1 MRNAWRVLVFDI
13 LAPLAVLA
21 SLVYIGL
28 ALDRPLWWV
37 VVGTIV
43 GLLVLQ
49 ASIVNFVLFRRDGVT
64 MGTDDDAPKLRLAVV
79 GLTAVAVV
87 AAAIVGY
94 TKWTVPDRTT
104 SADMSMVV
112 GIASSVAEASATFT
126 PGAPNVSIDRATA
139 LMAPQR
145 AEAYRNEFNAVAKD
159 LTSRGVAGQAST
171 ISAGIE
177 TIGPNF
183 ASVAVVMRAT
193 QNTPNK
199 PAQATVLGL
208 RVTLTK
214 QDGHWLVM
222 DVTPIASR

>member
-28 ALDRPLWWV
+28 ALERPLWWV

-49 ASIVNFVLFRRDGVT
+49 ASVVNFVLFRRDGVT
-64 MGTDDDAPKLRLAVV
+64 MGTDDDAPRLRLAVV

-104 SADMSMVV
+104 ENDMSTVV

-126 PGAPNVSIDRATA
+126 PGAPNVSIDRATS

-199 PAQATVLGL
+199 PAKATVLGL

-214 QDGHWLVM
+214 QDGRWLVM

>member
-1 MRNAWRVLVFDI
+1 MRNAWRVLVFDV

-49 ASIVNFVLFRRDGVT
+49 ASVVNFVLFRRDGVT
-64 MGTDDDAPKLRLAVV
+64 MGTDDDAPKLRVAAV
-79 GLTAVAVV
+79 GLTAVAVA

-94 TKWTVPDRTT
+94 TKWTVPDRAT
-104 SADMSMVV
+104 SNDMSTVV

-126 PGAPNVSIDRATA
+126 PGAPNVSIERATS

-193 QNTPNK
+193 QNSPNK

-214 QDGHWLVM
+214 QVDRWLVM

>member
-28 ALDRPLWWV
+28 ALERPLWWV

-49 ASIVNFVLFRRDGVT
+49 ASVVNFVLFRRDGVT
-64 MGTDDDAPKLRLAVV
+64 MGTDDDAPRLRLAVV
-79 GLTAVAVV
+79 GLTTVAVV

-94 TKWTVPDRTT
+94 TKWTVPDRAT
-104 SADMSMVV
+104 SNDMSTVV

-214 QDGHWLVM
+214 QDGRWLVL

>member
-1 MRNAWRVLVFDI
+1 MRNAWRVLVFDT

-28 ALDRPLWWV
+28 ALERPLWWV
-37 VVGTIV
+37 VVGTII

-64 MGTDDDAPKLRLAVV
+64 MGTDDDAPRLRLAVV
-79 GLTAVAVV
+79 GLTTVAVV

-214 QDGHWLVM
+214 QDGRWLVM

>member
-1 MRNAWRVLVFDI
+1 
-13 LAPLAVLA
+13 
-21 SLVYIGL
+21 
-28 ALDRPLWWV
+28 
-37 VVGTIV
+37 
-43 GLLVLQ
+43 VLQ
-49 ASIVNFVLFRRDGVT
+49 ASVVNFVLFRRDGVT
-64 MGTDDDAPKLRLAVV
+64 MGTDDDAPRLRLAVV
-79 GLTAVAVV
+79 GLTAVAVA

-94 TKWTVPDRTT
+94 TKWTVPDRAT
-104 SADMSMVV
+104 SADMSTVV

-126 PGAPNVSIDRATA
+126 PGAPNVSIDRATS

>member
-1 MRNAWRVLVFDI
+1 MISAPPAPPRPASSLTALSRRAAIRLGAWLVAGATLPGGLAKARAADPAPVFDPRV
-13 LAPLAVLA
+13 ARFGYSRRVMRKLA
-21 SLVYIGL
+21 SK
-28 ALDRPLWWV
+28 RPS
-37 VVGTIV
+37 
-43 GLLVLQ
+43 
-49 ASIVNFVLFRRDGVT
+49 AS
-64 MGTDDDAPKLRLAVV
+64 
-79 GLTAVAVV
+79 VAVV

-104 SADMSMVV
+104 DHDMSTVV

-126 PGAPNVSIDRATA
+126 PGAPNVSIDRATS

-193 QNTPNK
+193 QNIPNK
-199 PAQATVLGL
+199 PQQATVLGL

-214 QDGHWLVM
+214 QDDRWLVM

>member
-37 VVGTIV
+37 VVGTIL

-49 ASIVNFVLFRRDGVT
+49 ASVVNFVLFRRDGVT
-64 MGTDDDAPKLRLAVV
+64 MGTDDDAPRLRFAVV
-79 GLTAVAVV
+79 GLTTVAVA

-104 SADMSMVV
+104 DHDMSTVV

-126 PGAPNVSIDRATA
+126 PVPR
-139 LMAPQR
+139 
-145 AEAYRNEFNAVAKD
+145 
-159 LTSRGVAGQAST
+159 TSRST
-171 ISAGIE
+171 
-177 TIGPNF
+177 
-183 ASVAVVMRAT
+183 
-193 QNTPNK
+193 
-199 PAQATVLGL
+199 GL
-208 RVTLTK
+208 HR
-214 QDGHWLVM
+214 
-222 DVTPIASR
+222 

>member
-28 ALDRPLWWV
+28 ALERPLWWV
-37 VVGTIV
+37 VVGTII

-64 MGTDDDAPKLRLAVV
+64 MGTDDDAPRLRLAVV
-79 GLTAVAVV
+79 GLTTVAVV

-214 QDGHWLVM
+214 QDGRWLVM

>member
-28 ALDRPLWWV
+28 ALERPLWWV
-37 VVGTIV
+37 VVGTVV

-49 ASIVNFVLFRRDGVT
+49 ASVVNFVLFRRDGVT
-64 MGTDDDAPKLRLAVV
+64 MGTDDDAPRLRLAVV

>member
-28 ALDRPLWWV
+28 ALERPLWWV

-49 ASIVNFVLFRRDGVT
+49 ASVVNFVLFRRDGVT
-64 MGTDDDAPKLRLAVV
+64 MGTDDDAPRLRLAVV

-87 AAAIVGY
+87 AAAVVGY

-171 ISAGIE
+171 ISAGVE

-214 QDGHWLVM
+214 QDGRWLVM
-222 DVTPIASR
+222 DVPPIASR

>member
-64 MGTDDDAPKLRLAVV
+64 MGTDDDAPRLRLAVV
-79 GLTAVAVV
+79 GLTTVAVV

-214 QDGHWLVM
+214 QDGRWLVM

>member
-28 ALDRPLWWV
+28 ALERPLWWV
-37 VVGTIV
+37 VVGTII

-64 MGTDDDAPKLRLAVV
+64 MGTDDDAPRLRLAVV
-79 GLTAVAVV
+79 GLTTVAVV
-87 AAAIVGY
+87 AAAIVGC

-214 QDGHWLVM
+214 QDGRWLVM

>member
-1 MRNAWRVLVFDI
+1 MRNAWRVLVFDT

-28 ALDRPLWWV
+28 ALERPLWWV
-37 VVGTIV
+37 VVGTII

-64 MGTDDDAPKLRLAVV
+64 MGTDDDAPRLRLAVV

-214 QDGHWLVM
+214 QDGRWLVM

>member
-28 ALDRPLWWV
+28 ALERPLWWV

-49 ASIVNFVLFRRDGVT
+49 ASVVNFVLFRRDGVT
-64 MGTDDDAPKLRLAVV
+64 MGTDDDAPRLRLAVV

-104 SADMSMVV
+104 ENDMSTVV

-199 PAQATVLGL
+199 PVQATVLGL

-214 QDGHWLVM
+214 QDGRWLVM

>member
-28 ALDRPLWWV
+28 ALERPLWWV

-49 ASIVNFVLFRRDGVT
+49 ASVVNFVLFRRDGVT
-64 MGTDDDAPKLRLAVV
+64 MGTDDDAPRLRLAVV

-104 SADMSMVV
+104 ENDMSTVV

-126 PGAPNVSIDRATA
+126 PARRTC
-139 LMAPQR
+139 R
-145 AEAYRNEFNAVAKD
+145 
-159 LTSRGVAGQAST
+159 ST
-171 ISAGIE
+171 
-177 TIGPNF
+177 GP
-183 ASVAVVMRAT
+183 R
-193 QNTPNK
+193 
-199 PAQATVLGL
+199 
-208 RVTLTK
+208 R
-214 QDGHWLVM
+214 
-222 DVTPIASR
+222 

>member
-28 ALDRPLWWV
+28 ALERPLWWV

-49 ASIVNFVLFRRDGVT
+49 ASVVNFVLFRRDGVT
-64 MGTDDDAPKLRLAVV
+64 MGTDDDAPRLRLAVV
-79 GLTAVAVV
+79 GLTAVGVV

-171 ISAGIE
+171 ISAGVE

-214 QDGHWLVM
+214 QDGRWLVM

>member
-1 MRNAWRVLVFDI
+1 MSA
-13 LAPLAVLA
+13 
-21 SLVYIGL
+21 
-28 ALDRPLWWV
+28 
-37 VVGTIV
+37 GTCESPICP
-43 GLLVLQ
+43 
-49 ASIVNFVLFRRDGVT
+49 SSSS
-64 MGTDDDAPKLRLAVV
+64 
-79 GLTAVAVV
+79 
-87 AAAIVGY
+87 AARI
-94 TKWTVPDRTT
+94 WCR
-104 SADMSMVV
+104 
-112 GIASSVAEASATFT
+112 
-126 PGAPNVSIDRATA
+126 
-139 LMAPQR
+139 
-145 AEAYRNEFNAVAKD
+145 RNEFNAVAKD

-214 QDGHWLVM
+214 QDGRWLVM

>member
-28 ALDRPLWWV
+28 ALERPLWWV

-49 ASIVNFVLFRRDGVT
+49 ASVVNFVLFRRDGVT
-64 MGTDDDAPKLRLAVV
+64 MGTDDDAPRLRLAVV

-126 PGAPNVSIDRATA
+126 PVRRTC
-139 LMAPQR
+139 R
-145 AEAYRNEFNAVAKD
+145 
-159 LTSRGVAGQAST
+159 ST
-171 ISAGIE
+171 
-177 TIGPNF
+177 GP
-183 ASVAVVMRAT
+183 R
-193 QNTPNK
+193 
-199 PAQATVLGL
+199 
-208 RVTLTK
+208 R
-214 QDGHWLVM
+214 
-222 DVTPIASR
+222 

>member
-28 ALDRPLWWV
+28 ALERPLWWV

-49 ASIVNFVLFRRDGVT
+49 ASVVNFVLFRRDGVT
-64 MGTDDDAPKLRLAVV
+64 MGTDDDAPRLRLAVV

-171 ISAGIE
+171 ISAGVE

-214 QDGHWLVM
+214 QDGRWLVM

>member
-1 MRNAWRVLVFDI
+1 MRNAWRVLVFDV
-13 LAPLAVLA
+13 LAPLALLA
-21 SLVYIGL
+21 SLIYIGL
-28 ALDRPLWWV
+28 ALERPLWWV
-37 VVGTIV
+37 VVGTII

-49 ASIVNFVLFRRDGVT
+49 AAVVNFVLFRRDGVT
-64 MGTDDDAPKLRLAVV
+64 MGTDDDAPKLRLLVV
-79 GLTAVAVV
+79 GLTTVAVT

-94 TKWTVPDRTT
+94 TQWTVPDNTT
-104 SADMSMVV
+104 SNDMSQVV

-126 PGAPNVSIDRATA
+126 PGAPNVSIDRATS

-183 ASVAVVMRAT
+183 ASVAVVMRAS
-193 QNTPNK
+193 QNIPNK
-199 PAQATVLGL
+199 PKQETVLGL
-208 RVTLTK
+208 RITLTK
-214 QDGHWLVM
+214 QDARWLVM
-222 DVTPIASR
+222 DVTPISSR

>member
-1 MRNAWRVLVFDI
+1 
-13 LAPLAVLA
+13 
-21 SLVYIGL
+21 
-28 ALDRPLWWV
+28 
-37 VVGTIV
+37 
-43 GLLVLQ
+43 
-49 ASIVNFVLFRRDGVT
+49 
-64 MGTDDDAPKLRLAVV
+64 
-79 GLTAVAVV
+79 
-87 AAAIVGY
+87 
-94 TKWTVPDRTT
+94 
-104 SADMSMVV
+104 MSMVV

-171 ISAGIE
+171 ISAGVE

-214 QDGHWLVM
+214 QDGRWLVM

>member
-28 ALDRPLWWV
+28 ALERPLWWV

-49 ASIVNFVLFRRDGVT
+49 ASVVNFVLFRRDGVT
-64 MGTDDDAPKLRLAVV
+64 MGTDDDAPRLRLAVV

-87 AAAIVGY
+87 AAAVVGY

-171 ISAGIE
+171 ISAGVE

-214 QDGHWLVM
+214 QDGRWLVM

>member
-64 MGTDDDAPKLRLAVV
+64 MGTDDDAPRLRLAVV

-214 QDGHWLVM
+214 QDGRWLVM